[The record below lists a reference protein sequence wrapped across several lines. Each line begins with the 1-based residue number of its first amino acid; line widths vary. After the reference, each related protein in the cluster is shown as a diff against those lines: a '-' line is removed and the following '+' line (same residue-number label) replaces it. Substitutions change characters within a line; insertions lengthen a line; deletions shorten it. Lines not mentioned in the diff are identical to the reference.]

1 MRPTFSLLITVS
13 ILTLISACS
22 AKNTLS
28 FKEKNEQYQ
37 QYIETNQL
45 ESLKKINAFRLK
57 GWQSLTDDYLIL
69 SKSVKNKY
77 LVKISGFCPDLNHAF
92 GLKLNQSMDSVLS
105 TKFDSI
111 STLKDPDL
119 KCYIK
124 AIYQIDKAQSK
135 ELSAIGK
142 VSSDE
147 IEKKSNK

>member
-1 MRPTFSLLITVS
+1 MKSTFLLLTTLITLSLVS
-13 ILTLISACS
+13 SCS
-22 AKNTLS
+22 TKNTLS

-45 ESLKKINAFRLK
+45 ESLRKINAFRLN

-69 SKSVKNKY
+69 SKSVKDKY

-92 GLKLNQSMDSVLS
+92 GLKLNQSIDSVLS
-105 TKFDSI
+105 AKFDSI
-111 STLKDPDL
+111 STLKDPEF

-124 AIYQIDKAQSK
+124 SIYQIDKTQSK

-142 VSSDE
+142 ASSDE
-147 IEKKSNK
+147 IED

>member
-1 MRPTFSLLITVS
+1 MKSTFLLLTTLITLSLVS
-13 ILTLISACS
+13 SCS
-22 AKNTLS
+22 TKNTLS

-45 ESLKKINAFRLK
+45 ESLRKINAFRLN

-69 SKSVKNKY
+69 SKSVKDKY

-92 GLKLNQSMDSVLS
+92 GLKLNQSIDSVLS
-105 TKFDSI
+105 AKFDSI
-111 STLKDPDL
+111 STLKDPEF

-124 AIYQIDKAQSK
+124 SIYQIDKAQSK

-142 VSSDE
+142 ASSDE
-147 IEKKSNK
+147 IED